1 MGKILNFKEL
11 KNKKMNKRII
21 VYFIFF
27 FIVFYILLS
36 IYLLV
41 KTPNETIMVD
51 NGTLTLEEA
60 STGYIIREETVL
72 KGENYKNGLT
82 PIVIEGE
89 RAAKGQTVFRYS
101 GMEEEETKEKIAEIN
116 AKIQE
121 ALAKQPN
128 ILTTTDIKILEKQID
143 EKTQNLRKLTDV
155 SVISEYKKEIEEILN
170 KEAKIAGSQSK
181 SGAYIG
187 QLAKEKEE
195 YENKLTS
202 DSEYIQTPMAGVVS
216 YRVDGL
222 EDVLSVNDFSTITKD
237 FLESLELKTGK
248 IVSTSNES
256 GKIIN
261 NFKCYI
267 ATVLESEAAN
277 TAEIGNKVKI
287 TLSSGNEM
295 NGEIKYITKED
306 KDEVLVII
314 EIKQLTQEL
323 IEHRK
328 ISLNITWWS
337 SSGYKVPNSSI
348 LEDENGLKYVIKRNA
363 GEDKKVIVKVLRKNE
378 KYSIIDIYKD
388 EELNELGIEDIDKNQ
403 KITKY
408 DNILLYPSK

>member
-27 FIVFYILLS
+27 FIVFYVLLS

-143 EKTQNLRKLTDV
+143 EKSQNLRNLTDV
-155 SVISEYKKEIEEILN
+155 SIISEYKKEIEEILN

-187 QLAKEKEE
+187 QLSKEKEE

-202 DSEYIQTPMAGVVS
+202 DSEYIQTPMSGVVS

-237 FLESLELKTGK
+237 FLENLELKTGK

-267 ATVLESEAAN
+267 ATVLKSEAAN

-363 GEDKKVIVKVLRKNE
+363 GQDKKVIVKVIRKNE
-378 KYSIIDIYKD
+378 KYSIIDIYND
-388 EELNELGIEDIDKNQ
+388 DELNELGIEDIDKNQ

-408 DNILLYPSK
+408 DNVLLYPSK

>member
-1 MGKILNFKEL
+1 MGKILEFKEL

-101 GMEEEETKEKIAEIN
+101 GMEEEETKDKIAEIN
-116 AKIQE
+116 DKIQE

-128 ILTTTDIKILEKQID
+128 IFTTTDIKILEKQID
-143 EKTQNLRKLTDV
+143 EKSQKLRKLTDV
-155 SVISEYKKEIEEILN
+155 SIISEYKKEIEEILN

-181 SGAYIG
+181 SGAYIS

-237 FLESLELKTGK
+237 FLENLELKTGK

-267 ATVLESEAAN
+267 ATVLESEAAK

-306 KDEVLVII
+306 KDNVLVII

-348 LEDENGLKYVIKRNA
+348 LEDEKGLKYVIKRNA
-363 GEDKKVIVKVLRKNE
+363 GEDKKVIVKVLKKNE
-378 KYSIIDIYKD
+378 KYSIIDSYKD
-388 EELNELGIEDIDKNQ
+388 QELNELGIEDINKNQ

-408 DNILLYPSK
+408 DNVLLYPSR

>member
-237 FLESLELKTGK
+237 FLENLELKTGK

-267 ATVLESEAAN
+267 ATVLESEAAK

-306 KDEVLVII
+306 KDDVLVII

-348 LEDENGLKYVIKRNA
+348 LEDEKGLKYVVKRNA

-388 EELNELGIEDIDKNQ
+388 DELNELGIEDIDKNQ

-408 DNILLYPSK
+408 DNVLLYPSK

>member
-21 VYFIFF
+21 IYFIFF

-143 EKTQNLRKLTDV
+143 EKSQNLRKLTDV

-237 FLESLELKTGK
+237 FLENLELKTGK

-306 KDEVLVII
+306 KDNVLVII

-363 GEDKKVIVKVLRKNE
+363 GQDKKVIVKVLRKNE

-388 EELNELGIEDIDKNQ
+388 DELNELGIEDIDKNQ

-408 DNILLYPSK
+408 DNVLLYPSR

>member
-128 ILTTTDIKILEKQID
+128 ILTTTDIKILEKQ
-143 EKTQNLRKLTDV
+143 L
-155 SVISEYKKEIEEILN
+155 
-170 KEAKIAGSQSK
+170 
-181 SGAYIG
+181 
-187 QLAKEKEE
+187 
-195 YENKLTS
+195 
-202 DSEYIQTPMAGVVS
+202 
-216 YRVDGL
+216 
-222 EDVLSVNDFSTITKD
+222 
-237 FLESLELKTGK
+237 
-248 IVSTSNES
+248 
-256 GKIIN
+256 
-261 NFKCYI
+261 
-267 ATVLESEAAN
+267 
-277 TAEIGNKVKI
+277 
-287 TLSSGNEM
+287 
-295 NGEIKYITKED
+295 
-306 KDEVLVII
+306 LVF
-314 EIKQLTQEL
+314 
-323 IEHRK
+323 
-328 ISLNITWWS
+328 
-337 SSGYKVPNSSI
+337 
-348 LEDENGLKYVIKRNA
+348 
-363 GEDKKVIVKVLRKNE
+363 
-378 KYSIIDIYKD
+378 
-388 EELNELGIEDIDKNQ
+388 
-403 KITKY
+403 
-408 DNILLYPSK
+408 

>member
-1 MGKILNFKEL
+1 MGKILDFKEL

-143 EKTQNLRKLTDV
+143 EKSQNLRKLTDV
-155 SVISEYKKEIEEILN
+155 SIISEYKKEIEEILN

-222 EDVLSVNDFSTITKD
+222 EDILSVNDFSTITKD
-237 FLESLELKTGK
+237 FLENLELKTGK

-306 KDEVLVII
+306 KNEVLVII

-328 ISLNITWWS
+328 ISINITWWS
-337 SSGYKVPNSSI
+337 SSGYKVPNSSV

-363 GEDKKVIVKVLRKNE
+363 GQDKKVIVKVIRKNE

-388 EELNELGIEDIDKNQ
+388 EELNELGIEDVDKNQ
-403 KITKY
+403 KIMKY

>member
-21 VYFIFF
+21 IYFIFF

-143 EKTQNLRKLTDV
+143 EKSQNLRKLTDV

-237 FLESLELKTGK
+237 FLENLELKTGK

-267 ATVLESEAAN
+267 ATVLESEAAK

-328 ISLNITWWS
+328 ISINITWWS

-363 GEDKKVIVKVLRKNE
+363 GQDKKVIVKVLRKNE

-388 EELNELGIEDIDKNQ
+388 DELNELGIEDIDKNQ

-408 DNILLYPSK
+408 DNVLLYPSR

>member
-51 NGTLTLEEA
+51 NGTLTLEES

-143 EKTQNLRKLTDV
+143 EKSQNLRKLTDV
-155 SVISEYKKEIEEILN
+155 SIISEYKKEIEEILN

-187 QLAKEKEE
+187 QLSKEKEE

-267 ATVLESEAAN
+267 ATVLESEAAK

-337 SSGYKVPNSSI
+337 SSGYKVPNSSV

-363 GEDKKVIVKVLRKNE
+363 GQDKKVIVKVIRKNE
-378 KYSIIDIYKD
+378 KYSIIDIYND
-388 EELNELGIEDIDKNQ
+388 DELNELGIEDIDKNQ

-408 DNILLYPSK
+408 DNVLLYPSK

>member
-1 MGKILNFKEL
+1 MGKILDFKEL

-41 KTPNETIMVD
+41 KTPNETIMVND
-51 NGTLTLEEA
+51 GTLTLEEA

-101 GMEEEETKEKIAEIN
+101 GMEEEETKDKIAEIN
-116 AKIQE
+116 DKIQE

-128 ILTTTDIKILEKQID
+128 IFTTTDIKILEKQID
-143 EKTQNLRKLTDV
+143 EKSQKLRKLTDV
-155 SVISEYKKEIEEILN
+155 SIISEYKKEIEEILN

-181 SGAYIG
+181 SGAYIS

-237 FLESLELKTGK
+237 FLENLELKTGK

-306 KDEVLVII
+306 KDNVLVII

-363 GEDKKVIVKVLRKNE
+363 GEDKKVIVKVLKKNE
-378 KYSIIDIYKD
+378 KYSIIDSYKD
-388 EELNELGIEDIDKNQ
+388 QEFNELGIEDINKNQ

-408 DNILLYPSK
+408 DNVLLYPSR

>member
-202 DSEYIQTPMAGVVS
+202 DSEYIQSPMAGVVS

-237 FLESLELKTGK
+237 FLENLELKTGK

-363 GEDKKVIVKVLRKNE
+363 GQDKKVIVKVLRKNE

-388 EELNELGIEDIDKNQ
+388 DELNELGIEDIDKNQ

-408 DNILLYPSK
+408 DNVLLYPSR